1 MALHELT
8 FPLVPRRRLVG
19 LPFGAMHSAR
29 RGVGSDVAGSRPY
42 RPGDDVDAIDWA
54 ASARLSSARGT
65 EEFVVRERFAEEAP
79 RVVVVCDRRPEMALF
94 PSGFPWL
101 SKSEAMETAAQIVAD
116 SAAEA
121 RGFVGYLEYALGDV
135 PIWRPPQ
142 TTSTLWE
149 LRDRSNADF
158 SAPDDTLDRALDF
171 LTQHRRAVPPGTFVF
186 LLSDFLRPP
195 TPEAWARAIEFRW
208 DLVPVVIQDPV
219 WEQSFPPVDSLVLPL
234 ADVSGNG
241 SRVRLARGESERR
254 RAEHEARRERL
265 LTELVTLGIDPVLVS
280 TTDQDEIFRAFLT
293 WADERQFRRGRSW

>member
-1 MALHELT
+1 VALHELT

-42 RPGDDVDAIDWA
+42 RRGDDVDAIDWA

-79 RVVVVCDRRPEMALF
+79 RVVVVFDRRPEMALC
-94 PSGFPWL
+94 PAGLPWL
-101 SKSEAMETAAQIVAD
+101 RKSDAMETAAQIVAD
-116 SAAEA
+116 STAEA

-135 PIWRPPQ
+135 PVWRPPQ

-149 LRDRSNADF
+149 LRDRSNTDF
-158 SAPDDTLDRALDF
+158 SAPDDTLERALEF

-186 LLSDFLRPP
+186 LLSDFLCPP
-195 TPEAWARAIEFRW
+195 SAEAWARAIEFRW

-219 WEQSFPPVDSLVLPL
+219 WEQSFPSIDSLVLPL
-234 ADVSGNG
+234 ADVAGNG

-280 TTDQDEIFRAFLT
+280 TTDEEEIFRAFLT

>member
-42 RPGDDVDAIDWA
+42 RRGDDVDAIDWA

-79 RVVVVCDRRPEMALF
+79 RVVVVFDRRPEMSLC
-94 PSGFPWL
+94 PSGLPWL
-101 SKSEAMETAAQIVAD
+101 RKSEAMETAAQIVAD

-121 RGFVGYLEYALGDV
+121 RGFVGYLEYALGEV
-135 PIWRPPQ
+135 PVWRAPQ

-149 LRDRSNADF
+149 LRDRSNPDF
-158 SAPDDTLDRALDF
+158 SATDDTLERALEF

-186 LLSDFLRPP
+186 LFSDFLCPP
-195 TPEAWARAIEFRW
+195 SAEAWARAIEFRW

-219 WEQSFPPVDSLVLPL
+219 REQSFPAIDSLVVRPS
-234 ADVSGNG
+234 VS
-241 SRVRLARGESERR
+241 RR
-254 RAEHEARRERL
+254 IAWTGTPCCA
-265 LTELVTLGIDPVLVS
+265 T
-280 TTDQDEIFRAFLT
+280 
-293 WADERQFRRGRSW
+293 

>member
-42 RPGDDVDAIDWA
+42 RRGDDIDAIDWA

-79 RVVVVCDRRPEMALF
+79 RVVLVCDRRPEMALF
-94 PSGFPWL
+94 PPGFPWL
-101 SKSEAMETAAQIVAD
+101 RKSDAMETAAQVVAD
-116 SAAEA
+116 STAAA

-135 PIWRPPQ
+135 PTWRPPQ
-142 TTSTLWE
+142 TASTLWE
-149 LRDRSNADF
+149 LRDRANPDF
-158 SAPDDTLDRALDF
+158 SAAEDTLELALDF

-186 LLSDFLRPP
+186 LFSDFLRPP
-195 TPEAWARAIEFRW
+195 STEAWARALEFRW

-219 WEQSFPPVDSLVLPL
+219 WEQSFPQVDSLVLPL
-234 ADVSGNG
+234 ADVSGAG
-241 SRVRLARGESERR
+241 SRVRLNRGESERR
-254 RAEHEARRERL
+254 RAEHETRRGRL

-280 TTDQDEIFRAFLT
+280 TADAEEIFRAFLT
-293 WADERQFRRGRSW
+293 WANERQFRRGRSW